1 MIQELM
7 TLLIQRY
14 GKTDDLI
21 ETNNNK
27 TYYTIED
34 LVTLYY
40 TADKKAKELSNLKL
54 DIEALKIK
62 IYNLEQKVNNAT
74 LYIEEIDKHKKSIFE
89 FWKFANKDELKALE
103 VGNSQE
109 NESKKQIKKVFK
121 YEFDFENLA
130 YDADKTQRIK
140 LSKIELDSAYI
151 LTTDIINVVNDI
163 SLAEKSLEEL
173 KQEQLDSIETYNLQE
188 FDIFGNIQDN
198 RYSIKNLGNQK
209 HRESKKDKFKILGIT
224 KNTTLDEY
232 VNKIDEIKKNL
243 DESFKKIKSKY
254 NMSIYAIKSK
264 NNTIENEYGK
274 YYINL
279 EHALKQANIDEKEVE
294 VYKINLKENMSLIY
308 CSNIIFYDNFN
319 KTLPEGINV
328 EETVL
333 LKNDLYEFEQVKT
346 DEFKTNMYID
356 ETEENASPRK
366 IEVHEYNVSIKK
378 QAEPKQW
385 LRFKIK

>member
-1 MIQELM
+1 M
-7 TLLIQRY
+7 
-14 GKTDDLI
+14 
-21 ETNNNK
+21 
-27 TYYTIED
+27 
-34 LVTLYY
+34 YY

-54 DIEALKIK
+54 DIEALKLK

-103 VGNSQE
+103 VGNPGES
-109 NESKKQIKKVFK
+109 ESKKRIKKVFK

-130 YDADKTQRIK
+130 YDVDKTQRIK
-140 LSKIELDSAYI
+140 LSKVEQDSAYI

-163 SLAEKSLEEL
+163 SLAEISLDEL
-173 KQEQLDSIETYNLQE
+173 KQEQLDSIKTYNLQE

-198 RYSIKNLGNQK
+198 RSSIKNLGNQK
-209 HRESKKDKFKILGIT
+209 HRENKKDKFKILGIT
-224 KNTTLDEY
+224 KNTTVDEY
-232 VNKIDEIKKNL
+232 VNKIEDIKKNL
-243 DESFKKIKSKY
+243 DESFKKITSKY

-279 EHALKQANIDEKEVE
+279 EHALKDSIIDEKEVE
-294 VYKINLKENMSLIY
+294 IYKINIQENMPIIY

-319 KTLPEGINV
+319 KTLPDGMNV

-333 LKNDLYEFEQVKT
+333 LKNNLYEFEQVKT
-346 DEFKTNMYID
+346 DEFRTNMYLNKD
-356 ETEENASPRK
+356 EENVTVRK
-366 IEVHEYNVSIKK
+366 IDVYEYNVSIKK
-378 QAEPKQW
+378 
-385 LRFKIK
+385 